1 MTDETVLAKA
11 EAATV
16 WCERATNDSAET
28 GGKPWKYLLIPHDQI
43 SEQMSLAGLASRCT
57 YAPREREATGS

>member
-43 SEQMSLAGLASRCT
+43 SEQMTLTGLAARCT
-57 YAPREREATGS
+57 YKSRPQK